1 MTHTS
6 PRQKSRFE
14 LWVERILGYRA
25 KSTRTRVLIAILTL
39 LAIVAWLAFWD
50 RVWPS

>member
-1 MTHTS
+1 MTDTS

-14 LWVERILGYRA
+14 LWVERTLGYRA
-25 KSTRTRVLIAILTL
+25 KSTKMRVLIGILTL
-39 LAIVAWLAFWD
+39 LAIVAWLGFWD